1 MGMAAVDVIRKRQL
15 AERLS
20 AKTGAKLKVSVAIVD
35 FILDEI
41 ASSMAKGVK
50 VNLKDF
56 GIFVK
61 AERAARMGRNPATGA
76 QIKIKASVKPRF
88 RPSKV
93 LKDAMASKK
102 YALHADVAA
111 LESCACAA
119 KPAAKAVK
127 AAPAKAAAKKAP
139 AKKKASPKRR

>member
-1 MGMAAVDVIRKRQL
+1 MAAVEVIRKRQL

-20 AKTGAKLKVSVAIVD
+20 AKTGAKLKVSIATVD

-41 ASSMAKGVK
+41 ASSMAKGIK

-102 YALHADVAA
+102 YAPHADIAA
-111 LESCACAA
+111 LESCAAM
-119 KPAAKAVK
+119 PVAKAVK
-127 AAPAKAAAKKAP
+127 AAPAKAAAKKVP
-139 AKKKASPKRR
+139 PKKVAKKAKRR

>member
-1 MGMAAVDVIRKRQL
+1 MEVIRKRQL
-15 AERLS
+15 AEKLS
-20 AKTGAKLKVSVAIVD
+20 AKTGAKLKVAVAIVD
-35 FILDEI
+35 FLLDEI

-76 QIKIKASVKPRF
+76 QIKIKASVKARF
-88 RPSKV
+88 RPSKA

-102 YALHADVAA
+102 YVPHADMAA
-111 LESCACAA
+111 LESCACGV
-119 KPAAKAVK
+119 KPAAKPTAK
-127 AAPAKAAAKKAP
+127 ATPAKVAAKKAP
-139 AKKKASPKRR
+139 AKKPAKKSSPKRR

>member
-1 MGMAAVDVIRKRQL
+1 MVTVEVIRKRQL

-20 AKTGAKLKVSVAIVD
+20 AKTGAKLKVSIATVD

-61 AERAARMGRNPATGA
+61 AERAARMGRNPATGQ

-102 YALHADVAA
+102 YALHADMAA
-111 LESCACAA
+111 LESCAVSA
-119 KPAAKAVK
+119 KPAPV
-127 AAPAKAAAKKAP
+127 KAAAKKAVKKTP
-139 AKKKASPKRR
+139 AKKPAKKSSPKRR